1 MEATAEWRHLTLHG
15 GSLDKM
21 PFLHSYEDQQ
31 PGNEGPFYSNRG
43 IRPEIEPA
51 PGDAPSVAN
60 AMLEALACHNCQQAE
75 ARDHQEYQWQQD
87 NTESPVADFPS
98 PTPVDREEPMGL
110 EGLEGTTTAPS
121 LSDTATLALAKK
133 KITIQ
138 EYHHRKATEE
148 Q

>member
-1 MEATAEWRHLTLHG
+1 MEVTAEWRHLTLHW

-21 PFLHSYEDQQ
+21 PFLCSYKDQW
-31 PGNEGPFYSNRG
+31 PGNEGPFYCNRG
-43 IRPEIEPA
+43 IHPEIEPA
-51 PGDAPSVAN
+51 LGDAPSVTN
-60 AMLEALACHNCQQAE
+60 TMLEALACHNHQQAE
-75 ARDHQEYQWQQD
+75 ARDHQEYQWQQH

-110 EGLEGTTTAPS
+110 EGLEGTTIAPP
-121 LSDTATLALAKK
+121 LLDTVTLALAKK

-138 EYHHRKATEE
+138 EYHRRKAAKE